1 MDPSGRKSRKPAA
14 VIKGT
19 DTEDGGACDAGA
31 EADSW
36 RITAVVS
43 EDQSKIFV
51 DFSPKVSRV
60 TPASLSL
67 SISLSVS
74 LSLSRALSLIYIHKS
89 VTPAS
94 LPVHVRA
101 HTLTYIQITHT
112 CTHTYTSKHPQH
124 TPQTHT
130 HTCMY
135 VCICIHTCIYIYIHT
150 PIRPINSYTPACY
163 TYTSVSCRVLLYL
176 VLFFRLG
183 FSLTIY
189 TPVSHAHKSVS

>member
-60 TPASLSL
+60 ALASLSL
-67 SISLSVS
+67 SLSLSLARAFS
-74 LSLSRALSLIYIHKS
+74 LSLSLSLS
-89 VTPAS
+89 
-94 LPVHVRA
+94 
-101 HTLTYIQITHT
+101 
-112 CTHTYTSKHPQH
+112 HTYTQ
-124 TPQTHT
+124 
-130 HTCMY
+130 
-135 VCICIHTCIYIYIHT
+135 V
-150 PIRPINSYTPACY
+150 
-163 TYTSVSCRVLLYL
+163 
-176 VLFFRLG
+176 
-183 FSLTIY
+183 
-189 TPVSHAHKSVS
+189 

>member
-51 DFSPKVSRV
+51 DFSPKVSRA

-67 SISLSVS
+67 S
-74 LSLSRALSLIYIHKS
+74 
-89 VTPAS
+89 S
-94 LPVHVRA
+94 LP
-101 HTLTYIQITHT
+101 
-112 CTHTYTSKHPQH
+112 SHP
-124 TPQTHT
+124 PLF
-130 HTCMY
+130 Y
-135 VCICIHTCIYIYIHT
+135 VCYYALASMCVCGVRHPEKCA
-150 PIRPINSYTPACY
+150 P
-163 TYTSVSCRVLLYL
+163 
-176 VLFFRLG
+176 
-183 FSLTIY
+183 
-189 TPVSHAHKSVS
+189 KSDLNCDGDC